1 MKRTELVSIIAIA
14 LASVGVA
21 YFVANSVFGSIQN
34 ESVKVKTIEEID
46 PSFAEVDKTI
56 FNDQAI
62 NPTVQVQ
69 ITGESAPQ
77 ESDTQTDPDTE
88 QE

>member
-1 MKRTELVSIIAIA
+1 MKRTELISIIAIA